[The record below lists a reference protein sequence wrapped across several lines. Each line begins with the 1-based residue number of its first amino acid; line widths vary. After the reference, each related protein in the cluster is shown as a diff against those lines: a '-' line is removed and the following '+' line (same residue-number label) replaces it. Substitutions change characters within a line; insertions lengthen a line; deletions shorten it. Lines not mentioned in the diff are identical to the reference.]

1 MDLRA
6 QVIGYLRVTDP
17 THRLTYTKYVT
28 DAIERGI
35 KPISAQDW
43 DILVSMVG
51 DRQMTDTAVERNFI
65 INMKIAIDNKP

>member
-35 KPISAQDW
+35 KPISAQK
-43 DILVSMVG
+43 
-51 DRQMTDTAVERNFI
+51 QEATAL
-65 INMKIAIDNKP
+65 